1 MLNKEYI
8 KLKVKQAIELM
19 PSNGVVYREI
29 LNKIGEKAGYRKVI
43 ELRGVLYSNESNS
56 KSNFK
61 INITLNDKGELLNK
75 PYKNYLLVYTDQ
87 VKQTDLIYVEDK
99 FYKITDLG
107 ENMKI
112 YNQMRLEEVQGLDF
126 DGGNII
132 ENNEIWTIFDIEE
145 DVIIDV
151 Y

>member
-1 MLNKEYI
+1 MKALNKNELI
-8 KLKVKQAIELM
+8 NIVKESIELM
-19 PSNGVVYREI
+19 PSDGVVYREI

-56 KSNFK
+56 K

-132 ENNEIWTIFDIEE
+132 ENNEIWDIFDIEE

>member
-56 KSNFK
+56 K

-112 YNQMRLEEVQGLDF
+112 YNQMKLEEVQGLKLNGD
-126 DGGNII
+126 NII
-132 ENNEIWTIFDIEE
+132 ENNEIWDIY
-145 DVIIDV
+145 DIGAILDV

>member
-1 MLNKEYI
+1 MKALNKNELI
-8 KLKVKQAIELM
+8 NIVKESIELM

-56 KSNFK
+56 K

-99 FYKITDLG
+99 FYKINDLG

>member
-1 MLNKEYI
+1 MKALNKNELI
-8 KLKVKQAIELM
+8 NIVKESIELM
-19 PSNGVVYREI
+19 PSDGVVYREI

-56 KSNFK
+56 K

-132 ENNEIWTIFDIEE
+132 ENNEIWTILDIEE

-151 Y
+151 H

>member
-56 KSNFK
+56 K

-75 PYKNYLLVYTDQ
+75 PYKNYLLVYTDKVQ
-87 VKQTDLIYVEDK
+87 QTDLIYVENK
-99 FYKITDLG
+99 FYKINDLG

-132 ENNEIWTIFDIEE
+132 ENNEIWDIFDIEE

>member
-1 MLNKEYI
+1 MLNKESI
-8 KLKVKQAIELM
+8 KLKVAQAIELM
-19 PSNGVVYREI
+19 PSDGVVYREI
-29 LNKIGEKAGYRKVI
+29 LNKIGEKEGYKKVTD
-43 ELRGVLYSNESNS
+43 LGGVLYTNESS
-56 KSNFK
+56 AK
-61 INITLNDKGELLNK
+61 IDIALDDKGELLNK

-99 FYKITDLG
+99 FYKIIDLG

-112 YNQMRLEEVQGLDF
+112 YNQMKLEEVQGLDF

-132 ENNEIWTIFDIEE
+132 ENNEIWDIFDIEE

>member
-1 MLNKEYI
+1 MKALNKNELI
-8 KLKVKQAIELM
+8 NIVKESIELM
-19 PSNGVVYREI
+19 PSDGFVYREI

-56 KSNFK
+56 K

-99 FYKITDLG
+99 FYKINDLG

-132 ENNEIWTIFDIEE
+132 ENNEIWDIFDIEE

>member
-19 PSNGVVYREI
+19 PSDGVVYREI
-29 LNKIGEKAGYRKVI
+29 LNKIGEKEGYIKVTD
-43 ELRGVLYSNESNS
+43 LRGVLYTNESS
-56 KSNFK
+56 AK
-61 INITLNDKGELLNK
+61 IDIVLDDKGELLNK
-75 PYKNYLLVYTDQ
+75 PYKNYLLVYTDKVQ
-87 VKQTDLIYVEDK
+87 QTDLIYVEDK

-112 YNQMRLEEVQGLDF
+112 YNQMKLEEVQGLKLNGD
-126 DGGNII
+126 NII
-132 ENNEIWTIFDIEE
+132 ENNEIWDIYDIEE

>member
-1 MLNKEYI
+1 MKALNKNELI
-8 KLKVKQAIELM
+8 NIVKESIELM
-19 PSNGVVYREI
+19 PSDGIVYREI
-29 LNKIGEKAGYRKVI
+29 PNKIGEKAGYRKVI
-43 ELRGVLYSNESNS
+43 ELRGILYSNESNS
-56 KSNFK
+56 K

>member
-1 MLNKEYI
+1 MKALNKNELI
-8 KLKVKQAIELM
+8 NIVKESIELM

-56 KSNFK
+56 K
-61 INITLNDKGELLNK
+61 INIVLDDKGELLNK

-112 YNQMRLEEVQGLDF
+112 YNQMKLEEVQGLDF

-132 ENNEIWTIFDIEE
+132 ENNEIWTIFDTEE

-151 Y
+151 H

>member
-29 LNKIGEKAGYRKVI
+29 LNKIGEKEGYIKVTD
-43 ELRGVLYSNESNS
+43 LRGVLYTDESS
-56 KSNFK
+56 AK
-61 INITLNDKGELLNK
+61 IDIALDDKGELLNK
-75 PYKNYLLVYTDQ
+75 PYKNYLLVYTDKVQ
-87 VKQTDLIYVEDK
+87 QTDLIYVEDK

-112 YNQMRLEEVQGLDF
+112 YNQMKLEEVQGLKLNGD
-126 DGGNII
+126 NII
-132 ENNEIWTIFDIEE
+132 ENNEIW
-145 DVIIDV
+145 DV
-151 Y
+151 YDIGAILDVY

>member
-1 MLNKEYI
+1 MLNKESI
-8 KLKVKQAIELM
+8 KLKVAQAIELM
-19 PSNGVVYREI
+19 PSDGVVYREI

-56 KSNFK
+56 K

-99 FYKITDLG
+99 FYKINDLG

-112 YNQMRLEEVQGLDF
+112 YNQMKLEEVEGLDF

-132 ENNEIWTIFDIEE
+132 ENNEIWDIYDIEE

>member
-1 MLNKEYI
+1 MLNKESI
-8 KLKVKQAIELM
+8 KLKVAQAIELM
-19 PSNGVVYREI
+19 PSDGVVYREI
-29 LNKIGEKAGYRKVI
+29 PNKIGEKAGYRKVI

-56 KSNFK
+56 K

-112 YNQMRLEEVQGLDF
+112 YNQMKLEEVKGLDF

>member
-1 MLNKEYI
+1 MKALNKNELI
-8 KLKVKQAIELM
+8 NIVKESIELM

-56 KSNFK
+56 K

-132 ENNEIWTIFDIEE
+132 ENNEIWDIYDIEE

>member
-56 KSNFK
+56 K

-75 PYKNYLLVYTDQ
+75 PYKNYLLVYTDKVQ
-87 VKQTDLIYVEDK
+87 QTDLIYVEDK
-99 FYKITDLG
+99 FYKISDLG
-107 ENMKI
+107 VNMKI
-112 YNQMRLEEVQGLDF
+112 YNQMRSEEVQGLDF
-126 DGGNII
+126 DGGNIM

>member
-1 MLNKEYI
+1 MKALNKNELI
-8 KLKVKQAIELM
+8 NIVKESIELM

-56 KSNFK
+56 K

-99 FYKITDLG
+99 FYKINDLG

-112 YNQMRLEEVQGLDF
+112 YNQMKLEEVQGLDF

-132 ENNEIWTIFDIEE
+132 ENNEIWDIYDIEE

>member
-56 KSNFK
+56 K

-75 PYKNYLLVYTDQ
+75 PYKNYLLVYTDKVQ
-87 VKQTDLIYVEDK
+87 QTDLIYVEDK
-99 FYKITDLG
+99 FYKINDLG

-132 ENNEIWTIFDIEE
+132 ENNEIWDIFDIEE

>member
-1 MLNKEYI
+1 MKALNKNELI
-8 KLKVKQAIELM
+8 NIVKESIELM

-56 KSNFK
+56 K

-75 PYKNYLLVYTDQ
+75 PYKNYLLVYTDKVQ
-87 VKQTDLIYVEDK
+87 QTDLIYVEDK
-99 FYKITDLG
+99 FYKINDLG

-132 ENNEIWTIFDIEE
+132 ENNEIWDIFAIEE

>member
-1 MLNKEYI
+1 MKALNKNELI
-8 KLKVKQAIELM
+8 NIVKESIELM

-56 KSNFK
+56 K

-75 PYKNYLLVYTDQ
+75 PYKNYLLVYTDKVQ
-87 VKQTDLIYVEDK
+87 QTDLIYVEDK

-132 ENNEIWTIFDIEE
+132 ENNEIWDIFDIEE

>member
-19 PSNGVVYREI
+19 PSDGVVYREI
-29 LNKIGEKAGYRKVI
+29 LNKIGEKEGYTKVTD
-43 ELRGVLYSNESNS
+43 LRGVLYTNESS
-56 KSNFK
+56 AK
-61 INITLNDKGELLNK
+61 IDIALDDKGELLNK

-99 FYKITDLG
+99 FYKINDLG

-112 YNQMRLEEVQGLDF
+112 YNQMKLEEVQGLKLNGD
-126 DGGNII
+126 NII
-132 ENNEIWTIFDIEE
+132 ENNEIWDIFDIEE

>member
-1 MLNKEYI
+1 MKALNKNELI
-8 KLKVKQAIELM
+8 NIVKESIELM

-29 LNKIGEKAGYRKVI
+29 LNKIGEKAGYRKVTD
-43 ELRGVLYSNESNS
+43 LRGVLYSNESS
-56 KSNFK
+56 AKLS
-61 INITLNDKGELLNK
+61 ITLDDKGELLNK

-126 DGGNII
+126 DGSNII
-132 ENNEIWTIFDIEE
+132 ENNEIWDIYDIEE

>member
-29 LNKIGEKAGYRKVI
+29 LNKIGEKEGYIKVTD
-43 ELRGVLYSNESNS
+43 LRGVLYSNESNS
-56 KSNFK
+56 K

-75 PYKNYLLVYTDQ
+75 AYKNYLLVYTDQ

>member
-29 LNKIGEKAGYRKVI
+29 LNKIGEKEGYIKVTD
-43 ELRGVLYSNESNS
+43 LRGVLYSNESS
-56 KSNFK
+56 AKLS
-61 INITLNDKGELLNK
+61 IALDDKGELLNK
-75 PYKNYLLVYTDQ
+75 PYKNYLLVYTDKVQ
-87 VKQTDLIYVEDK
+87 QTDLIYVEDK

-112 YNQMRLEEVQGLDF
+112 YNQMKLEEVQGLKLNGD
-126 DGGNII
+126 NII
-132 ENNEIWTIFDIEE
+132 ENNEIW
-145 DVIIDV
+145 DV
-151 Y
+151 YDIGAILDVY

>member
-1 MLNKEYI
+1 MKALNKNELI
-8 KLKVKQAIELM
+8 NIVKESIELM
-19 PSNGVVYREI
+19 PSDGVVYREI

-56 KSNFK
+56 K

>member
-1 MLNKEYI
+1 MLNKESI

-19 PSNGVVYREI
+19 PSDGVVYREI
-29 LNKIGEKAGYRKVI
+29 LNKIGEKTGYRKVI

-56 KSNFK
+56 K

-99 FYKITDLG
+99 FYKILDLG

-112 YNQMRLEEVQGLDF
+112 YNQMKLEEVKGLDF

-132 ENNEIWTIFDIEE
+132 ENNEIWDIFDIEE

>member
-1 MLNKEYI
+1 MKALNKNELI
-8 KLKVKQAIELM
+8 NIVKESIELM
-19 PSNGVVYREI
+19 PSDGVVYREI
-29 LNKIGEKAGYRKVI
+29 LNKIGEKEGYVKVTD
-43 ELRGVLYSNESNS
+43 LRGVLYTDESS
-56 KSNFK
+56 AK
-61 INITLNDKGELLNK
+61 IGIALDDKGELLNK
-75 PYKNYLLVYTDQ
+75 PYKNYLLVYTDKVQ
-87 VKQTDLIYVEDK
+87 QTDLIDVEDK

>member
-56 KSNFK
+56 K

-99 FYKITDLG
+99 FYKINDLG

-112 YNQMRLEEVQGLDF
+112 YNQMKLEEVQGLDF

>member
-1 MLNKEYI
+1 MKALNKNELI
-8 KLKVKQAIELM
+8 NIVKESIELM

-56 KSNFK
+56 K
-61 INITLNDKGELLNK
+61 INITLNDKGKLLNK
-75 PYKNYLLVYTDQ
+75 PYKNYLLVYTDKVQ
-87 VKQTDLIYVEDK
+87 QTDLIYVEDK

>member
-56 KSNFK
+56 K

-75 PYKNYLLVYTDQ
+75 PYKNYLLVYTDKVQ
-87 VKQTDLIYVEDK
+87 QTDLIYVEDK
-99 FYKITDLG
+99 FYKIIDLG

-112 YNQMRLEEVQGLDF
+112 YNQMKLEEVQGLKLNGD
-126 DGGNII
+126 NII
-132 ENNEIWTIFDIEE
+132 ENNEIWDIYDIEE
-145 DVIIDV
+145 EWS
-151 Y
+151 

>member
-1 MLNKEYI
+1 MKALNKNELI
-8 KLKVKQAIELM
+8 NIVKESIELM

-56 KSNFK
+56 K

-107 ENMKI
+107 ENLKI
-112 YNQMRLEEVQGLDF
+112 YNQMRLEEVQGLELNGD
-126 DGGNII
+126 NII

-145 DVIIDV
+145 DVIINV

>member
-56 KSNFK
+56 K

-132 ENNEIWTIFDIEE
+132 ENNEIWDIY
-145 DVIIDV
+145 DIGAILDV

>member
-1 MLNKEYI
+1 MKALNKNELI
-8 KLKVKQAIELM
+8 NIVEESIELM

-43 ELRGVLYSNESNS
+43 ELRGILYSNESNS
-56 KSNFK
+56 K

-75 PYKNYLLVYTDQ
+75 PYKNYLLVYTDKVQ
-87 VKQTDLIYVEDK
+87 QTDLIYVEDK
-99 FYKITDLG
+99 FYKIIDLG

-112 YNQMRLEEVQGLDF
+112 YNQMKLEEVQGLKLN
-126 DGGNII
+126 GNNII
-132 ENNEIWTIFDIEE
+132 ENNEIWDIYDIEE

>member
-1 MLNKEYI
+1 MKALNKNELI
-8 KLKVKQAIELM
+8 NIVKESIELM
-19 PSNGVVYREI
+19 PSDGVVYREI
-29 LNKIGEKAGYRKVI
+29 LNKIGEKEGYIKVTD
-43 ELRGVLYSNESNS
+43 LRGVLYTDESS
-56 KSNFK
+56 AK
-61 INITLNDKGELLNK
+61 INIALDDKGELLNK

-112 YNQMRLEEVQGLDF
+112 YNQMKLEEVQGLKLNGD
-126 DGGNII
+126 NII
-132 ENNEIWTIFDIEE
+132 ENNEIWDIYGIEE